1 MQNITHRCAFCTPTG
16 GFTAVLA
23 NNFMTQA
30 LTEFAK
36 IGPIR

>member
-1 MQNITHRCAFCTPTG
+1 MQRYYTSMCVLSPTG
-16 GFTAVLA
+16 GFTAVLV

-36 IGPIR
+36 IGLVQ